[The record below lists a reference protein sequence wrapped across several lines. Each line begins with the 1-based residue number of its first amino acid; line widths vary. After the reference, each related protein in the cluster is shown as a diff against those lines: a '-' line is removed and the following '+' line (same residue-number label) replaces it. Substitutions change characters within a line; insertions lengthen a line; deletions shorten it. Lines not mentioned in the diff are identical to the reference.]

1 MHVGCADLFSPCQK
15 RFLNDKN
22 QFEDK
27 PIEKALKIGQ
37 IFIFV
42 RM

>member
-1 MHVGCADLFSPCQK
+1 MHVGCANFFS
-15 RFLNDKN
+15 FLNDKN

-42 RM
+42 HM